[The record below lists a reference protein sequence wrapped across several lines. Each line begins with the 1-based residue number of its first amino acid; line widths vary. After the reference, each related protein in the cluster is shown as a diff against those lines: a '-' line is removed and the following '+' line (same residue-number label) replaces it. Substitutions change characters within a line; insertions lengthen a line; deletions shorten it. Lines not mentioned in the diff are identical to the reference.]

1 MIADAIHNFYKPP
14 KKYNRGDAG
23 AEEYGEEAPVSFDKG
38 ARSVAAS
45 TTMFSGKAQNQS

>member
-1 MIADAIHNFYKPP
+1 MIADAVHNFYKPP

-38 ARSVAAS
+38 GRSVAAS
-45 TTMFSGKAQNQS
+45 AMFSGKAQSQS